1 MCSHIGFYTLKHI
14 VAIIA
19 HWYELYFHFI
29 NIQTPTCY
37 HDSEHQMKNV
47 LIVPY
52 THKWKVGPISNH
64 NNVQMNR
71 YFRCVVSCNEPIF
84 IYIYCNNNIL
94 SELHQRF
101 IQRLGRMPAS
111 NGF

>member
-1 MCSHIGFYTLKHI
+1 
-14 VAIIA
+14 
-19 HWYELYFHFI
+19 
-29 NIQTPTCY
+29 
-37 HDSEHQMKNV
+37 
-47 LIVPY
+47 
-52 THKWKVGPISNH
+52 
-64 NNVQMNR
+64 MNR